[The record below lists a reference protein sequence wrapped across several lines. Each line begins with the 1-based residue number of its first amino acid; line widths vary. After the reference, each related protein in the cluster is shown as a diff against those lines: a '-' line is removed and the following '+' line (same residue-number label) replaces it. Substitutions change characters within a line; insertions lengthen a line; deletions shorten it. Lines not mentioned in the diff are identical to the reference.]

1 MAAKR
6 RTLSLAK
13 RGFDFEIFMWL
24 FTRLSA
30 LAMYLCALIGLVG
43 ALIMGARTQVN
54 FADLL
59 RWTFMPNSNHV
70 LMNTTLNNIAN
81 MDAWATP
88 VLEADGQPV
97 RDLCRRART
106 ARGAERRGR
115 LSQESGGAP
124 VSCGICVLVLT
135 FVGIAI
141 AVYVVWTH

>member
-1 MAAKR
+1 MAVKP

-24 FTRLSA
+24 FVRYSA
-30 LAMYLCALIGLVG
+30 LAMYVCALTGLVG

-59 RWTFMPNSNHV
+59 RWSFMPDSNHV

-81 MDAWATP
+81 ADAWASLFWKLMGSAFVAFAVSHGLHG
-88 VLEADGQPV
+88 VLSVVEDYQKNRLV
-97 RDLCRRART
+97 RRILRY
-106 ARGAERRGR
+106 
-115 LSQESGGAP
+115 
-124 VSCGICVLVLT
+124 VVLLLT

-141 AVYVVWTH
+141 AIYVIWTR

>member
-1 MAAKR
+1 MLAKR

-24 FTRLSA
+24 FVRLSA
-30 LAMYLCALIGLVG
+30 LAMYLFALIGLVG

-59 RWTFMPNSNHV
+59 RWTFMPDSNHV

-81 MDAWATP
+81 MDAWVTLFWKLMGSLFVTFAAAHGLHG
-88 VLEADGQPV
+88 VLSVVEDYLKNPAV
-97 RDLCRRART
+97 RRFLRYF
-106 ARGAERRGR
+106 
-115 LSQESGGAP
+115 
-124 VSCGICVLVLT
+124 VLVLT
-135 FVGIAI
+135 FVGIGI

>member
-1 MAAKR
+1 MAAKP

-24 FTRLSA
+24 FVRYSA
-30 LAMYLCALIGLVG
+30 LAMYVCALTGLVG

-59 RWTFMPNSNHV
+59 RWSFMPDSNHV

-81 MDAWATP
+81 ADAWASLFWKLMGSAFVAFAVSHGLHG
-88 VLEADGQPV
+88 VLSVVEDYQKNRLV
-97 RDLCRRART
+97 RRILRY
-106 ARGAERRGR
+106 
-115 LSQESGGAP
+115 
-124 VSCGICVLVLT
+124 VVLLLT

-141 AVYVVWTH
+141 AIYVIWTR